1 MPYCIYLRKSRA
13 DAEAEALGQGE
24 TLARHKALLLEVAK
38 KGDYDV
44 TEIYQEIVSG
54 DTIAARPVM
63 QKLLREVSD
72 GLWKGVLVAEIE
84 RLARGNTAD
93 QAQVQTAFAISGTKI
108 ITPFKVYDPQNEMD
122 NQYFEFGLFMSRQEY
137 RTINRRLRQGMET
150 SAREGKW
157 VPGKAP
163 YGYERVHVERG
174 KGFTLQPHEPEAEI
188 VKLIFRLY
196 VDGEKQEDGS
206 YQTFGAYSIAR
217 RLDSMGVAPPGSSA
231 CWRDRTI
238 WDILQN
244 PVYAGKIRWRNRHK
258 QKRVVDGEVRVTKVL
273 SDEADRILVDGLHP
287 ALVDAA
293 TFDKAQELAQHKG
306 PAPVKKGNK
315 LVNPLAGILVCGK
328 CGRTMV
334 LTIQK
339 QGWFLKCITPI
350 CDNVSSKYETVEQR
364 LLQAL
369 EGWLSG
375 YRLQWDGSDPD
386 VDEQALLDLKAK
398 NVRKA
403 ETDLDT
409 LRRQLSKTH
418 DLLEQGVYDT
428 DTFLERSRSLS
439 LRIQEADDTI
449 ARLRDELAESE
460 RIAASRQSIIP
471 KVERLL
477 DVYAALPNA
486 QAKNELLRDILERVE
501 YTRLS
506 RRGGKDKFELV
517 LYPKL
522 PKSPGP

>member
-13 DAEAEALGQGE
+13 DVEAEALGQGE
-24 TLARHKALLLEVAK
+24 TLSRHKALLLEVAK

-63 QKLLREVSD
+63 QRLLREVCD
-72 GLWKGVLVAEIE
+72 GLWQGVLVAEIE

-93 QAQVQTAFAISGTKI
+93 QAQVQTAFAVSGTRI
-108 ITPFKVYDPQNEMD
+108 ITPFKVYDPQNEID

-137 RTINRRLRQGMET
+137 RTINRRLRQGMEA
-150 SAREGKW
+150 SAKEGKW
-157 VPGKAP
+157 VGGSCP
-163 YGYERVHVERG
+163 YGYERVRVERG
-174 KGFTLQPHEPEAEI
+174 KGWTLAPHEPEAGI

-196 VDGEKQEDGS
+196 VEGEKKEDGS

-217 RLDSMGVAPPGSSA
+217 RLDSMGVAPPGPSA
-231 CWRDRTI
+231 CWWDSTI
-238 WDILQN
+238 CDILQN
-244 PVYAGKIRWRNRHK
+244 PVYIGKIRWRNHHK
-258 QKRVVDGEVRVTKVL
+258 QKRVVNGEVKVKRVL
-273 SDEADRILVDGLHP
+273 SSDEERILVDGLHP
-287 ALVDAA
+287 ALIDRG

-306 PAPVKKGNK
+306 PAPVKKSNV
-315 LVNPLAGILVCGK
+315 LVNPLAGILVCGE

-334 LTIQK
+334 LSVQK
-339 QGWFLKCITPI
+339 QGRFLKCLSPV
-350 CDNVSSKYETVEQR
+350 CHNVSSKYETVEQR
-364 LLQAL
+364 LLQGL
-369 EGWLSG
+369 EQWLSG
-375 YRLQWDGSDPD
+375 YRLQWDGDPD
-386 VDEQALLDLKAK
+386 ADEQELLDLKAK

-403 ETDLDT
+403 EANLET
-409 LRRQLSKTH
+409 LHRQLSRTH

-439 LRIQEADDTI
+439 QRIQEANDTI
-449 ARLRDELAESE
+449 ARLRDELADGE

-471 KVERLL
+471 KVEKLL
-477 DVYAALPNA
+477 DLYDVLPSA
-486 QAKNELLRDILERVE
+486 QAKNELLRDILEKVVYMRP
-501 YTRLS
+501 S

-522 PKSPGP
+522 PKSSDG

>member
-13 DAEAEALGQGE
+13 DHEAEALGQGE
-24 TLARHKALLLEVAK
+24 TLARHKAMLLEVAK
-38 KGDYDV
+38 RDGHDV

-63 QKLLREVSD
+63 QRLLREVGD
-72 GLWKGVLVAEIE
+72 GLWTGVLVAEIE

-108 ITPFKVYDPQNEMD
+108 VTPFKTYDPQNEMD

-137 RTINRRLRQGMET
+137 RTINRRLRQGMEA
-150 SAREGKW
+150 SVREGKW
-157 VPGKAP
+157 VSGRPP

-174 KGFTLQPHEPEAEI
+174 KGFTLRPHEPEAGI

-196 VDGEKQEDGS
+196 VDGERQEDGS
-206 YQTFGAYSIAR
+206 YRVLGAYSIAR
-217 RLDSMGVAPPGSSA
+217 RLDSMGIAPPGSSA

-244 PVYAGKIRWRNRHK
+244 PVYIGKIRWKNRHK
-258 QKRVVDGEVRVTKVL
+258 QKRIVDGEVKVTEVL

-287 ALVDAA
+287 PLIDQA
-293 TFDKAQELAQHKG
+293 TFDKAQELVQHKG
-306 PAPVKKGNK
+306 PAPVKKGKK

-328 CGRTMV
+328 CGRTMALAV
-334 LTIQK
+334 QK
-339 QGWFLKCITPI
+339 EGRFLKCVSPV
-350 CDNVSSKYETVEQR
+350 CDNVSSKFEIVEKR
-364 LLQAL
+364 ILQGL

-375 YRLQWDGSDPD
+375 YRLQWDGDPD
-386 VDEQALLDLKAK
+386 VDEQELLDLKAK
-398 NVRKA
+398 SVRKV
-403 ETDLDT
+403 EKDLDT
-409 LRRQLSKTH
+409 LRKQLSRTH

-428 DTFLERSRSLS
+428 ETFLERSRSIS
-439 LRIQEADDTI
+439 QRIQEADDTI
-449 ARLRDELAESE
+449 VRLRDDLAESE

-471 KVERLL
+471 KVEKLL
-477 DVYAALPNA
+477 DLYAALPNA
-486 QAKNELLRDILERVE
+486 QAKNELLRDVLERVE
-501 YTRLS
+501 YIRPS
-506 RRGGKDKFELV
+506 RCGDKDRFEVV

-522 PKSPGP
+522 PKSPDP